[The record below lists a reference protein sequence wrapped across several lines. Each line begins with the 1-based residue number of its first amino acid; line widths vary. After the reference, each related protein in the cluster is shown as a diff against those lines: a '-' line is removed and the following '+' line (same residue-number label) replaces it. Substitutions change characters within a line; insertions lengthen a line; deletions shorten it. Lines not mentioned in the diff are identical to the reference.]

1 MADLNNKEKLRTLK
15 GIKLYGFTAGVLG
28 QILPITL
35 ISAYIFIFFTYA
47 VGLNALL
54 VSIGTA
60 LGVVVLA
67 FFAPIFGYLVD
78 KKRPGKLGKRRP
90 FLIWSLPLL
99 IFSLIMMWYSPLA
112 QQFGEI
118 NWGISF
124 FLWGFILIF
133 YLFYSLLRST
143 FLSMIP
149 EQSQEADN
157 RIKIGSLTG
166 IFSILATVIGIFLP
180 LIIQSRLITP
190 DAIFYNPI
198 DRQFLIETLPILGLI
213 FAIFVVIF
221 TLMAYFSTNEDF
233 FTEIDERTKQSENLT
248 INKVLKNIFKP
259 FSDKNYYYFLFS
271 MLTVTIGVR
280 LLVKNLTLFF
290 TFVLDLKGNAFILFI
305 LPLVAF
311 AVLGFIFWSKRA
323 HSVGIKESFI
333 HARWFVAV
341 SLILTGILLISMPND
356 ILLWIT
362 RVLLA
367 GVLFGL
373 VVGYILPNPAISELV
388 DNSPEEIKDK
398 MDSNTLSG
406 SYFGSF
412 LFVVNIGNALG
423 DLILGLI
430 LMGQNA
436 ENTLA
441 IGIVFPIAGIL
452 YFISNLIMRKMEL
465 K

>member
-1 MADLNNKEKLRTLK
+1 MPEENNIKKLRTLK
-15 GIKLYGFTAGVLG
+15 GAKLYGFSAGVLG

-78 KKRPGKLGKRRP
+78 KKRPGRLGKRKP
-90 FLIWSLPLL
+90 FLIWSLPLM
-99 IFSLIMMWYSPLA
+99 IFSLIIIWYSPLA

-118 NWGISF
+118 NWIISI
-124 FLWGFILIF
+124 FLWVFLITF
-133 YLFYSLLRST
+133 YLAYALLRAT
-143 FLSMIP
+143 YLSMIP
-149 EQSQEADN
+149 EQSQVEDN
-157 RIKIGSLTG
+157 RIKIGSLIG
-166 IFSILATVIGIFLP
+166 VFSILATVIGIFLP

-198 DRQFLIETLPILGLI
+198 DRQFLIEALPILGWI
-213 FAIFVVIF
+213 FAIFIIIF
-221 TLMAYFSTNEDF
+221 TLLAYFSTNEDF
-233 FTEIDERTKQSENLT
+233 HKETDKETTLNEDLT
-248 INKVLKNIFKP
+248 IKKVLKNIFRP
-259 FSDKNYYYFLFS
+259 FSDKNYYIFLFS
-271 MLTVTIGVR
+271 MLISTIGIR

-290 TFVLDLKGNAFILFI
+290 TFVLNLKGNAFVLFI
-305 LPLVAF
+305 LPLVTF

-323 HSVGIKESFI
+323 HSAGIKKSFI
-333 HARWFVAV
+333 DARWFTAI

-356 ILLWIT
+356 ILLWIA
-362 RVLLA
+362 RVLIA

-388 DNSPEEIKDK
+388 DNSPKELIDK
-398 MDSNTLSG
+398 MDSNSLSG
-406 SYFGSF
+406 SYFGTY
-412 LFVVNIGNALG
+412 LFVLNIGHALG
-423 DLILGLI
+423 DLILGVI
-430 LMGQNA
+430 LMGPNA
-436 ENTLA
+436 ENSLA

-452 YFISNLIMRKMEL
+452 YFISNLILYKMDL